1 MDEFKIDVE
10 AIGKKCFEYFES
22 ILLEKYG
29 MTLDELAELC
39 KAKQAGRLVELP
51 CKIGEIVYSAFP
63 LCGVNVHQIRK
74 IEINKDGCFA
84 CSNLMIP
91 FSDFGKTAF
100 LDRESAEAR
109 LKGVQNNG

>member
-39 KAKQAGRLVELP
+39 KAKQEGRLVELP
-51 CKIGEIVYSAFP
+51 EEKYEHSDGENALKSAMNTLFYHNNP
-63 LCGVNVHQIRK
+63 VTRYIADAVVEKL
-74 IEINKDGCFA
+74 
-84 CSNLMIP
+84 S
-91 FSDFGKTAF
+91 
-100 LDRESAEAR
+100 REEEAK
-109 LKGVQNNG
+109 LKEMLNNG